1 MMYSSTTAPIYHEKQ
16 VRELCALHA
25 LNNLFQMKEFTKEE
39 LDSICYNLSPDVW
52 INPHKSILGLG
63 NYDINV
69 LMKALQSRGYEVIWF
84 DKRKDPNCI
93 NLRNIFGFIL
103 NVPSEYKVSFITL
116 PLRRR
121 HWIAIRQINGNY
133 YNLDSKLDSPCII
146 GKHMNVIEYLK
157 EELDSKD
164 KQLFLVIDEDRSENQ
179 DWLIKDSLNWGGE
192 ERDAQVLLLKDI
204 ASEDVNVTIN
214 PLCNNETGSSPFPPF
229 S

>member
-1 MMYSSTTAPIYHEKQ
+1 
-16 VRELCALHA
+16 
-25 LNNLFQMKEFTKEE
+25 
-39 LDSICYNLSPDVW
+39 
-52 INPHKSILGLG
+52 
-63 NYDINV
+63 
-69 LMKALQSRGYEVIWF
+69 MKALQSRGYEVIWF

-146 GKHMNVIEYLK
+146 GRHLNVIEYLK
-157 EELDSKD
+157 EELESKD
-164 KQLFLVIDEDRSENQ
+164 KQLFLVIEEDRSESQ
-179 DWLIKDSLNWGGE
+179 DWLLKDSLNWGE
-192 ERDAQVLLLKDI
+192 NIQERDAQILLLKDI

-214 PLCNNETGSSPFPPF
+214 PLCDNDTSSSYPF